1 MKRLLYCALIALLA
15 VSCNEN
21 DEPMEPPV
29 APLVIPKTF
38 YAQAPLPDSKTRAAW
53 ECAPES
59 WGPET
64 RTYAVVDPLDPN
76 EYYQYWTEGDA
87 ISLFFTTKNL
97 KYTLHNYRNGEL
109 DYGIFELEGKATKG
123 DDLTTGCYYSVY
135 PYKED
140 TYIYDYGDGNIIEIE
155 YTFPEVQHYNAD
167 SYANGEN
174 AMVAIEPA
182 ATTDSIL
189 YFQNFCSYLQLRL
202 VNDTDLT
209 KRVRKI
215 TLTSNDSHD
224 ALSGECYVEL
234 TEGGEPVV
242 HMKVTA
248 SNTLTLECGGIEVSK
263 DKNNPSKFWFVLPGA
278 YTFTEGFTA
287 TVVFDDHTY
296 FKKST
301 SKEIAI
307 KRSHIRPMATFYP
320 EFLKPQAPIRYKF
333 HDTGID
339 EPYPFA
345 PHVFFGEDGQ
355 ALDVIDQEYDE
366 ETGEWEVHLSG
377 TLKEITGN
385 TFEERSPDIEYIK
398 INNGDEPIIIDKYA
412 FYNCTADSL
421 MIYND
426 VEKIDEEAF
435 TGSQIKNLTIDG
447 NVTSLEKNVA
457 TGARIENLVIDGDIE
472 TIKVNAFSGNKNIKT
487 VDING
492 NITTIEE
499 GAFTGCDN
507 LESVDIDG
515 NVSLIGQQAFSGCRE
530 LTHISVNSV
539 ETIGY
544 RAFYECS
551 GLTTVD
557 LPGIKYLNM
566 GAFRG
571 CTNLKT
577 IELESVITI
586 DDNAFMDCYNLKTAT
601 ISENCTMIGEGAFC
615 NAKSLETVYCYAVLP
630 PFIKTDNTK
639 GSYVFD
645 NTSEDLCIYIPVGS
659 LDDYIDEYYFED
671 NEHEYDDDPNVMAHI
686 NWWYQEYE
694 HLLYEMETEAESEEE
709 EETGGGIKAEIE

>member
-21 DEPMEPPV
+21 DEQWDTPS

-38 YAQAPLPDSKTRAAW
+38 YAQAPLPDSQTRAAW

-64 RTYAVVDPLDPN
+64 RTYAVVDPLNPN

-87 ISLFFTTKNL
+87 ISLFFTTRNL

-109 DYGIFELEGKATKG
+109 DYGIFELEGSATKG
-123 DDLTTGCYYSVY
+123 KDLITGYYYSVY
-135 PYKED
+135 PYKKS
-140 TYIYDYGDGNIIEIE
+140 TAITNAGRIS
-155 YTFPEVQHYNAD
+155 YTFPDVQHYSND

-174 AMVAIEPA
+174 AMVAIEPLE
-182 ATTDSIL
+182 TDSVL

-215 TLTSNDSHD
+215 TLTSNNSHD
-224 ALSGECYVEL
+224 ALSGECSVEV

-242 HMKVTA
+242 SMKVTA

-278 YTFTEGFTA
+278 YTFTKGFTA
-287 TVVFDDHTY
+287 TIVFDDHTY
-296 FKKST
+296 FQKST

-307 KRSHIRPMATFYP
+307 DRSHIRPMATFYP
-320 EFLKPQAPIRYKF
+320 EFLEPQGPIRYKY
-333 HDTGID
+333 HDTSID

-355 ALDVIDQEYDE
+355 ALDVIDQDYDE
-366 ETGEWEVHLSG
+366 ETGEWIVHLSG

-385 TFEERSPDIEYIK
+385 TFKESRPDIEYIK
-398 INNGDEPIIIDKYA
+398 IDNGDESIIIDKYA

-447 NVTSLEKNVA
+447 NVTSIEKNVA
-457 TGARIENLVIDGDIE
+457 SGARIENLVINGDIE
-472 TIKVNAFSGNKNIKT
+472 TIKVNAFSGNKNIRT

-492 NITTIEE
+492 NITTIEN

-515 NVSLIGQQAFSGCRE
+515 NVSTIGQQAFSGCRE
-530 LTHISVNSV
+530 LTHISVDSV

-571 CTNLKT
+571 CTNLET

-586 DDNAFMDCYNLKTAT
+586 DDNAFMDCYNLNTAT

-615 NAKSLETVYCYAVLP
+615 NATSLQTVYCYAVKP

-645 NTSEDLCIYIPVGS
+645 STSEDLCIYIPVGS
-659 LDDYIDEYYFED
+659 LDDYIDEFYFED
-671 NEHEYDDDPNVMAHI
+671 HEYDDPYVLAHI

-694 HLLYEMETEAESEEE
+694 HILYEMGTETETEV
-709 EETGGGIKAEIE
+709 ETGAEDGADEKIGAEIE

>member
-645 NTSEDLCIYIPVGS
+645 NTSEYLCIYIPAGS
-659 LDDYIDEYYFED
+659 LSKYRDRKYFEG
-671 NEHEYDDDPNVMAHI
+671 HEYNDPKVMAHI
-686 NWWYQEYE
+686 NWWYQEYNRI
-694 HLLYEMETEAESEEE
+694 LCEMGTETEAKSEEE

>member
-1 MKRLLYCALIALLA
+1 MQIIKRLLYCALIALLA

-21 DEPMEPPV
+21 DEYLDTPA
-29 APLVIPKTF
+29 APLVIPKKF
-38 YAQAPLPDSKTRAAW
+38 YAQAPLPDSKTRAAL

-87 ISLFFTTKNL
+87 ISLFFTTRNL

-109 DYGIFELEGKATKG
+109 DYGIFELEGSATKG
-123 DDLTTGCYYSVY
+123 NDLTTGYYYSVY
-135 PYKED
+135 PYKKS
-140 TYIYDYGDGNIIEIE
+140 TTITKAGRIS
-155 YTFPEVQHYNAD
+155 YTFPDVQHYNGD

-174 AMVAIEPA
+174 AMVAIEPLE
-182 ATTDSIL
+182 TDSIL

-224 ALSGECYVEL
+224 ALTGDCSVEV

-242 HMKVTA
+242 RMKVTA

-296 FKKST
+296 FQKST
-301 SKEIAI
+301 SKKIAI
-307 KRSHIRPMATFYP
+307 ERSHIRPMATFYP
-320 EFLKPQAPIRYKF
+320 EFLKPQDPIRYKYN
-333 HDTGID
+333 DTSID

-355 ALDVIDQEYDE
+355 ALDIIDQEYDE
-366 ETGEWEVHLSG
+366 ETGEWVVHLSG

-385 TFEERSPDIEYIK
+385 TFQERRPDIEYIK
-398 INNGDEPIIIDKYA
+398 IDNEDEPIIIDKYA

-421 MIYND
+421 IIYND

-435 TGSQIKNLTIDG
+435 TGSSIKKLKIDG
-447 NVTSLEKNVA
+447 NVTSIEKNVA
-457 TGARIENLVIDGDIE
+457 SGARIENLVINGDIE
-472 TIKVNAFSGNKNIKT
+472 TIKVNAFSGNEDIRT

-492 NITTIEE
+492 NVTTIEN

-515 NVSLIGQQAFSGCRE
+515 NVSTIGQQAFSGCRE
-530 LTHISVNSV
+530 LTHISVHSV

-571 CTNLKT
+571 CTNLET

-586 DDNAFMDCYNLKTAT
+586 DDNAFMDCYSLNSVV
-601 ISENCTMIGEGAFC
+601 ISEYCTMIGECAFC
-615 NAKSLETVYCYAVLP
+615 NATSLETVYCYAVLP

-645 NTSEDLCIYIPVGS
+645 STSEDLCIYIPLGS

-671 NEHEYDDDPNVMAHI
+671 HEYDDPIIMAHI

-694 HLLYEMETEAESEEE
+694 HHIYEMGTEVEV
-709 EETGGGIKAEIE
+709 ETGTEDGADEKIGAEIE

>member
-87 ISLFFTTKNL
+87 ISLFFTTRNL

-645 NTSEDLCIYIPVGS
+645 NTSEYLCIYIPAGS
-659 LDDYIDEYYFED
+659 LSKYRDRKYFEG
-671 NEHEYDDDPNVMAHI
+671 HEYNDPKVMAHI
-686 NWWYQEYE
+686 NWWYQEYNRI
-694 HLLYEMETEAESEEE
+694 LCEMGTETEAKSEEE

>member
-53 ECAPES
+53 DLTPES

-64 RTYAVVDPLDPN
+64 RTYAVADPLDPN

-87 ISLFFTTKNL
+87 ISLFFTTANL

-224 ALSGECYVEL
+224 ALSGECFVEL
-234 TEGGEPVV
+234 TEGSEPVV

-278 YTFTEGFTA
+278 YTFTAGFTA

-307 KRSHIRPMATFYP
+307 ERSHIRPMATFYP

-333 HDTGID
+333 HDTSID

-345 PHVFFGEDGQ
+345 PHVFFGENGQ

-377 TLKEITGN
+377 TLKEITHN
-385 TFEERSPDIEYIK
+385 TFEESYPDIEYIK
-398 INNGDEPIIIDKYA
+398 IDNGDEPIIIDKYA

-435 TGSQIKNLTIDG
+435 TGSSIKNLTIDG
-447 NVTSLEKNVA
+447 NITSLEKNVA
-457 TGARIENLVIDGDIE
+457 SGAHIENLVINGDIE
-472 TIKVNAFSGNKNIKT
+472 TIKVNAFSGNEDIET
-487 VDING
+487 VNING
-492 NITTIEE
+492 NVTTIED

-507 LESVDIDG
+507 LESVDING
-515 NVSLIGQQAFSGCRE
+515 NISMIGERAFSGCRD

-571 CTNLKT
+571 CTNLET
-577 IELESVITI
+577 ITLESVITI

-615 NAKSLETVYCYAVLP
+615 NAKSLKTVYCYAVLP

-645 NTSEDLCIYIPVGS
+645 NTSKDLCIYIPAGS
-659 LDDYIDEYYFED
+659 LSKYRDRNYFKD
-671 NEHEYDDDPNVMAHI
+671 HKHDDPKVMAHI
-686 NWWYQEYE
+686 NWWYQEYIRI
-694 HLLYEMETEAESEEE
+694 LSEMKTEAKSEEE

>member
-1 MKRLLYCALIALLA
+1 MKRLLYCALVALIA

-21 DEPMEPPV
+21 DEQLAPPA

-64 RTYAVVDPLDPN
+64 RTYAVVDPDN
-76 EYYQYWTEGDA
+76 ASEYLQYWTQGDA

-97 KYTLHNYRNGEL
+97 KYTLHNYQNGEL
-109 DYGIFELEGKATKG
+109 DYGIFELEGSATKG
-123 DDLTTGCYYSVY
+123 NALKTGYYYSVY
-135 PYKED
+135 PYKKS
-140 TYIYDYGDGNIIEIE
+140 TAITNAGRIS
-155 YTFPEVQHYNAD
+155 YTFPDVQHYSND

-202 VNDTDLT
+202 VNNTDLT
-209 KRVRKI
+209 KRVKKI

-224 ALSGECYVEL
+224 ALSGACSVQV

-242 HMKVTA
+242 SMKVTA

-278 YTFTEGFTA
+278 YTFTKGFTA

-307 KRSHIRPMATFYP
+307 ERSHIRPMATFYP
-320 EFLKPQAPIRYKF
+320 EFLKPQDPIRYKC
-333 HDTGID
+333 HDTSID

-355 ALDVIDQEYDE
+355 ALDIIDQEYDE
-366 ETGEWEVHLSG
+366 ETGEWIVHLSG
-377 TLKEITGN
+377 TLKEISGN
-385 TFEERSPDIEYIK
+385 TFKESRPDIEYIK
-398 INNGDEPIIIDKYA
+398 IDNGDEPIIINEFA

-421 MIYND
+421 MIYNNVD
-426 VEKIDEEAF
+426 EINESAFTGSTIKDLNIYGNVTTIKNSAGTGSSIENINITGEVDTIDEEAF
-435 TGSQIKNLTIDG
+435 SGCTALKTVNVG
-447 NVTSLEKNVA
+447 N
-457 TGARIENLVIDGDIE
+457 IE
-472 TIKVNAFSGNKNIKT
+472 TIGF
-487 VDING
+487 
-492 NITTIEE
+492 
-499 GAFTGCDN
+499 
-507 LESVDIDG
+507 
-515 NVSLIGQQAFSGCRE
+515 
-530 LTHISVNSV
+530 
-539 ETIGY
+539 
-544 RAFYECS
+544 RAFYMCS
-551 GLTTVD
+551 NLEEVNI
-557 LPGIKYLNM
+557 PGVKYIDM

-571 CTNLKT
+571 CRSLET
-577 IELESVITI
+577 ITLESVITI
-586 DDNAFMDCYNLKTAT
+586 DDNAFMDCYNLNTAT

-615 NAKSLETVYCYAVLP
+615 NATSLQTVYCYAVKP
-630 PFIKTDNTK
+630 PFIKTDNTD

-645 NTSEDLCIYIPVGS
+645 CTSEDLCIYIPLGS

-671 NEHEYDDDPNVMAHI
+671 HEHEHDDDPNVMAHI

-694 HLLYEMETEAESEEE
+694 FLIYEMETEAEV
-709 EETGGGIKAEIE
+709 ETGAEDGVDDKIGAEIE